1 MAQKEYNEPNI
12 GELGFGIPGAGEGLE
27 ELYSDYLKPL
37 YDSYGGGL
45 ESLMNPDMYQDAGRF
60 GVNTLYDAGKFFGHL
75 GVDAFQSLDRSGPK
89 FLGGGGQD
97 FLSTED
103 KYKLDALQSNLLG
116 TPSLKKDNPFA
127 TEDSALMDN
136 IYSQANRETEDYIN
150 SIMTDDVYDS
160 FADEL
165 SNEFSF
171 EDWSKTNRNTN
182 PEEYKNAWVDKFN
195 TKANIYE
202 QEKAAPVFDNA
213 VQGLLLGKYNIGG
226 DQGAREAFDLENYT
240 KGYAWSGEPLL
251 EYETPRK
258 DILTD
263 AHLFS
268 DLLVGTGVVKAPF
281 KIGKRLFKGSKGAER
296 GEGIMG
302 NRERIE
308 GPRFDFAEEYFRNR
322 R

>member
-12 GELGFGIPGAGEGLE
+12 GEIGFGIPGAGEGLE
-27 ELYSDYLKPL
+27 LLYSDYLSPL
-37 YDSYGGGL
+37 YESYGGGL
-45 ESLMNPDMYQDAGRF
+45 ESLMNPDMYQDALRF
-60 GVNTLYDAGKFFGHL
+60 GANTLYDAGKFVGDV
-75 GVDAFQSLDRSGPK
+75 GADVIQSGIRQTPE

-103 KYKLDALQSNLLG
+103 KYNLDAFQSNLLG
-116 TPSLKKDNPFA
+116 TPSLIKDNPFA

-182 PEEYKNAWVDKFN
+182 PEEYKNAWIDKFN
-195 TKANIYE
+195 NKANIYE

-226 DQGAREAFDLENYT
+226 DQGAREAFELSDNYAAM
-240 KGYAWSGEPLL
+240 GNPLF

-268 DLLVGTGVVKAPF
+268 DLLVGPGVVKAPF